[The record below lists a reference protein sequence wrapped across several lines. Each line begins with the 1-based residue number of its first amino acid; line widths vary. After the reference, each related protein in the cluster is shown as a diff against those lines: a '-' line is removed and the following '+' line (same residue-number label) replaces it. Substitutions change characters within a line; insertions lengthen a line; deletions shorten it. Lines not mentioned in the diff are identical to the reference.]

1 MFNGCNALF
10 DVHDIRWNNRLLRRL
25 SKHNNDNWTWK
36 VIYIYMTNIIED
48 LFRMLESCK

>member
-10 DVHDIRWNNRLLRRL
+10 DVIRWNNRLLRRL
-25 SKHNNDNWTWK
+25 PKHNWTWK

-48 LFRMLESCK
+48 LFNSANRILESCK